1 MLTIT
6 AGIAGSNI
14 FLAKQAPRYPAGFGT
29 GLAICVCAI
38 IAAYIL
44 RVAYQKENKRRD
56 ALFKDKTDAE
66 IRAQYTDQQL
76 LDMGDKSPFFRY
88 TL

>member
-1 MLTIT
+1 MTP
-6 AGIAGSNI
+6 GIAGSNI
-14 FLAKQAPRYPAGFGT
+14 FLARQAPRYPAGFGT

-38 IAAYIL
+38 IAAFIL
-44 RVAYQKENKRRD
+44 RKAYQKENKRRD
-56 ALFKDKTDAE
+56 EMFKGKTDAE
-66 IRAQYTDQQL
+66 IRAQYTDQEL